1 MTKRLLLVL
10 TEFPPS
16 FGGMQTHA
24 LELSQWLFA
33 QGYYV
38 EVATYRLE
46 EGPMGLP
53 ELPFVVHRVM
63 SRVAYQA
70 NLRKLAQ
77 LARAMKAALIYSST
91 VYYGELGSMTGVP
104 VFCRSAGNDVL
115 RPWIAWPFVMGSGL
129 LDLPWVERYLYRKWK
144 RWNWP
149 AGLEGMM
156 LERRAG
162 VMRGSAGRMERIFA
176 NSDFTRSLLGG
187 VAVEQARV
195 WLLPGGV
202 DVRFFAG
209 GVGERRE
216 LGMAE
221 GEFYLLTACRLVEK
235 KGLKT
240 LLEAVALLR
249 DKQVH
254 VRLLIAGDG
263 VQRGLLENWIVASG
277 LDAVVELLGYVE
289 HKKLRDYLRAS
300 DAFVLSSIE
309 VVHPKT
315 GLRDVE
321 TMGRVLCEASAS
333 GLPVVATASGGIP
346 SVVEDGV
353 NGLLARPG
361 CAVDLASKIEI
372 LWRDRELGQML
383 GRQGKAR
390 AEKCFDWTVIF
401 AEHER
406 AIQAILHT
414 VQAG

>member
-1 MTKRLLLVL
+1 MTQRLLLVL

-24 LELSQWLFA
+24 VELSQWLFA
-33 QGYYV
+33 RGYYV
-38 EVATYRLE
+38 EVVTYRIE
-46 EGPMGLP
+46 EGPMELQ

-77 LARAMKAALIYSST
+77 LARAMKAELIYSST
-91 VYYGELGSMTGVP
+91 VYYGELGALTGLP

-115 RPWIAWPFVMGSGL
+115 RPWIAWPFVIGSRV
-129 LDLPWVERYLYRKWK
+129 LDLPWVERQLYRKWK
-144 RWNWP
+144 QWAWP
-149 AGLEGMM
+149 AGLENMM
-156 LERRAG
+156 LQRRSG
-162 VMRGSAGRMERIFA
+162 VMRGSARSMERIFA
-176 NSDFTRSLLGG
+176 NSEFTRSLLGG

-195 WLLPGGV
+195 LLLPGGV
-202 DVRFFAG
+202 DTHFFASG
-209 GVGERRE
+209 NVARAE

-221 GEFYLLTACRLVEK
+221 GEFYLVTACRLVEK
-235 KGLKT
+235 KGLDT
-240 LLEAVALLR
+240 LLEAIALLR
-249 DKQVH
+249 NRQVY
-254 VRLLIAGDG
+254 VRLLIAGEG
-263 VQRGLLENWIVASG
+263 AQRIRLESLIVSLGLSE
-277 LDAVVELLGYVE
+277 VVKLLGYVG
-289 HKKLRDYLRAS
+289 HRALRDYMRAS

-309 VVHPKT
+309 VVHPKS

-353 NGLLARPG
+353 NGLLVQPG
-361 CAVDLASKIEI
+361 CAMDLASKIET
-372 LWRDRELGQML
+372 LWGDRELGREL
-383 GRQGKAR
+383 GRKGKAR

-406 AIQAILHT
+406 AIKAISQAS
-414 VQAG
+414 QAG